1 MPETESKVQVK
12 VVEKRLP
19 EYYAVIHRPKLD
31 QPQRMGHLI
40 FAYPKENEFEFVNNN
55 VQTQVLMGV
64 LTLKEGCTFV
74 DYAIWQAAMSFPQ
87 NQKEVERMQGV
98 GAIAIFTPNAEI
110 TSRDST
116 DFTTIGA
123 AVSVIGFCND
133 LSWLEKSRNRDKR
146 LEIDKAIAAR
156 LEQVAEKTKNPQ
168 QSFPVGSFI

>member
-19 EYYAVIHRPKLD
+19 EYYAVVHRPKLD

-40 FAYPKENEFEFVNNN
+40 FAYPKENEFEFNKN

-98 GAIAIFTPNAEI
+98 GAIAIFTPNAET

-156 LEQVAEKTKNPQ
+156 LEQVAEKTKSQQ

>member
-1 MPETESKVQVK
+1 MPETESKLQVK
-12 VVEKRLP
+12 VEKRLP
-19 EYYAVIHRPKLD
+19 EYYAVVHRPKLD
-31 QPQRMGHLI
+31 QPQRMGYLI
-40 FAYPKENEFEFVNNN
+40 FAYLKENELEFVNNN

-74 DYAIWQAAMSFPQ
+74 PYTIWQAAMSFVQ

-110 TSRDST
+110 TSHDST
-116 DFTTIGA
+116 DFTTVNA

-133 LSWLEKSRNRDKR
+133 LAWLEKSRNRDKR

-156 LEQVAEKTKNPQ
+156 LAEIGERTKNAQ